1 MASGT
6 QFASME
12 PNEMGE
18 MQINIYDRDMQTDE
32 LMAIDTIKSD
42 LTLGEYD
49 RKPFTCKHCRRVI
62 IQHFFKS
69 HTLSKL

>member
-1 MASGT
+1 MKRSYTFHDFHKLILFGK
-6 QFASME
+6 Q
-12 PNEMGE
+12 
-18 MQINIYDRDMQTDE
+18 R
-32 LMAIDTIKSD
+32 L